1 MEQIIEG
8 LDNEVALLLFFTTTI
23 IALVVPLYVAR
34 IFYPRQSRTRS
45 QAQSS
50 DATVDSSNQNER
62 PSENISTNQTESPP
76 SSTNLASEKQPL
88 DFPPTISRPSE
99 TISSDRPTT
108 SANSQE
114 TNTNTQN
121 TSSPRAEQEE
131 FLLKV
136 KVQESN
142 YEHFINKSYTLLELK
157 RKFFPREL
165 EEGKQIRF
173 VYAGKILIGDQQK
186 IETFGIN
193 KPTVV
198 QCVISEPN
206 SNTTTPGQPQGGGA
220 PLQDT
225 DLDLS
230 MVMYIMYG
238 ILLLSSWSMMF
249 LFEDWFSNMGILLLS
264 MLSVFGYFL
273 LL

>member
-23 IALVVPLYVAR
+23 IALVVPLYIAR

-76 SSTNLASEKQPL
+76 SSTNLASEPL
-88 DFPPTISRPSE
+88 NFPPTTSKPSE

-108 SANSQE
+108 STNPQE
-114 TNTNTQN
+114 KNTNTQN
-121 TSSPRAEQEE
+121 TSSSRAEQEE

-142 YEHFINKSYTLLELK
+142 YEHFVNKSCTLLELK

-173 VYAGKILIGDQQK
+173 VYAGKILTGDQQK

-230 MVMYIMYG
+230 MVMYITYG

>member
-34 IFYPRQSRTRS
+34 IFYPRQSRTSS

-62 PSENISTNQTESPP
+62 PSENISTNQTESSP

-88 DFPPTISRPSE
+88 NFPPTTSRPSE

-108 SANSQE
+108 TATTE

-142 YEHFINKSYTLLELK
+142 YEHFVNKSYTLLELK
-157 RKFFPREL
+157 R
-165 EEGKQIRF
+165 
-173 VYAGKILIGDQQK
+173 
-186 IETFGIN
+186 
-193 KPTVV
+193 
-198 QCVISEPN
+198 
-206 SNTTTPGQPQGGGA
+206 
-220 PLQDT
+220 
-225 DLDLS
+225 
-230 MVMYIMYG
+230 
-238 ILLLSSWSMMF
+238 
-249 LFEDWFSNMGILLLS
+249 
-264 MLSVFGYFL
+264 
-273 LL
+273 